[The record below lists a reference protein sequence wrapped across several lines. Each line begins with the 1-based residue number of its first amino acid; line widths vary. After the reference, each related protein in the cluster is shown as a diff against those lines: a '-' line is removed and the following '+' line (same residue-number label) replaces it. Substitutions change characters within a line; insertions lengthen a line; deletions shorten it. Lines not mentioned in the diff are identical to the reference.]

1 MKKNEEINVK
11 EMPLESETSVIK
23 RTQELLDKE
32 PKIRVKVKP
41 LGKGDKAPITVTIN
55 EYNLTIKKDEYVEV
69 PESVARILE
78 EANYI

>member
-11 EMPLESETSVIK
+11 EMPLESEASVIK
-23 RTQELLDKE
+23 RTKEILDKE

-55 EYNLTIKKDEYVEV
+55 ECCFKIKKDEYVEV

>member
-23 RTQELLDKE
+23 RTKELLDKE